1 MTDFISNTATA
12 AMFIPILLGLSV
24 ALNVHPELLVLT
36 CGLCVLLS
44 FITPIGTPPF
54 TLVYATRKVGRRDMA
69 KAGIVISVPTAIAI
83 CLFLLAVDH
92 LGIF

>member
-36 CGLCVLLS
+36 CGLCVSLS

-54 TLVYATRKVGRRDMA
+54 TLV
-69 KAGIVISVPTAIAI
+69 
-83 CLFLLAVDH
+83 
-92 LGIF
+92 